1 MKRSLSANRIYAII
15 GTAFFI
21 TCILFHIIIFLNTK
35 SLIIR
40 GSAIVFSLIL
50 FLLGILF
57 ILLLRNKLILFSDSL
72 SLCIDNI
79 LNNTE
84 NISFDLESE
93 TLQSKFSYKLR
104 RLYETMQNDK
114 RMLEAERKTLQET
127 ISDISHQVKTP
138 ITNLKMYNDIL
149 STQQLSPEK
158 EREFHKLMESQIS
171 KLDFLMQAM
180 IKMSRLETGII
191 KLSISPAPIYDTL
204 ALALAGIELSAEQK
218 GIAVTVDC
226 NPSVCIP
233 HDRKWTAEALFNIL
247 DNAVK
252 YTPAGGKISITT
264 AQWETAVKIDISDT
278 GCGIPEQHFAQVFK
292 RFYREE
298 AVHDI
303 RGVGIGLYLCREII
317 SRQGGYIQLKSTVGQ
332 GSTFSVFLPKSNV
345 SKL

>member
-1 MKRSLSANRIYAII
+1 
-15 GTAFFI
+15 
-21 TCILFHIIIFLNTK
+21 
-35 SLIIR
+35 
-40 GSAIVFSLIL
+40 
-50 FLLGILF
+50 
-57 ILLLRNKLILFSDSL
+57 
-72 SLCIDNI
+72 
-79 LNNTE
+79 
-84 NISFDLESE
+84 
-93 TLQSKFSYKLR
+93 
-104 RLYETMQNDK
+104 MQNDK

-138 ITNLKMYNDIL
+138 ITNLKMYNNIL

-252 YTPAGGKISITT
+252 YTPAGGKISIKAT
-264 AQWETAVKIDISDT
+264 QWETAVKIDISDT

>member
-15 GTAFFI
+15 GTAFFL

-40 GSAIVFSLIL
+40 GSAIVFSLMQ

-114 RMLEAERKTLQET
+114 RMLETERKTLQET

-138 ITNLKMYNDIL
+138 ITNLKMYNNIL

-332 GSTFSVFLPKSNV
+332 GSIFSVFLPKSNV